1 MPATLVALA
10 TRGALCIEC
19 PTSSIKL
26 CVGTVVV
33 YPKDQAHSRMREW
46 ITASLS
52 SQ

>member
-10 TRGALCIEC
+10 TRGALFRRS

-26 CVGTVVV
+26 CVGTVD

-46 ITASLS
+46 ATASLS